1 MRCGTHTGFG
11 ETNDKQPR
19 RWGIGKK
26 KKTERNHE
34 REEGQLLSI
43 PLNSKPRK
51 QKNKEKNCLPKIYWS
66 QLSKSIAM
74 SSLWGFQTAFLLSLT
89 IQEPESE
96 K

>member
-26 KKTERNHE
+26 KETERNHE

-51 QKNKEKNCLPKIYWS
+51 QKNKEKKLLTENL
-66 QLSKSIAM
+66 LESIVEVDCNE
-74 SSLWGFQTAFLLSLT
+74 LSLGFSNFFLSFFLND
-89 IQEPESE
+89 PRA
-96 K
+96 